1 MKKGALAGLVFMLVF
16 AFATI
21 PSFSAKEEMQII
33 EGSIV
38 FLLPDYEKGSVKPV
52 IATEPCDGLAPH
64 AHVLV
69 TKEGTVYYLQ
79 GLQEG
84 LMKVERSSERKNVKI
99 TGKVEG
105 NQNGWILYVM

>member
-1 MKKGALAGLVFMLVF
+1 MKKGALVGLVLMLVF

-21 PSFSAKEEMQII
+21 PSFAENEKMQTI
-33 EGSIV
+33 EGNIV
-38 FLLPDYEKGSVKPV
+38 CLLPDYEKGSVKPV

-69 TKEGTVYYLQ
+69 TKEGTVYSLQ

-84 LMKVERSSERKNVKI
+84 LMKIERSSERKTVKI
-99 TGKVEG
+99 TGRVEG